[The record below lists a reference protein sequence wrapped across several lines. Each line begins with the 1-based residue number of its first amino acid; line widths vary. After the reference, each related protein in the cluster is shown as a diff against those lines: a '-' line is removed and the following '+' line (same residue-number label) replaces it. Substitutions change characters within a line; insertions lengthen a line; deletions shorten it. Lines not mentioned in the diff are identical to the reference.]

1 MEMENTSPINH
12 WQEPQRQSPAAIFI
26 LLWSSAV
33 SLLKGFW
40 PILVV
45 YFFRDEGSDD
55 ALTLLWGLIGFS
67 VLTIGGAVIGYWFKK
82 FHINEDTLVIQTGW
96 IKKKTL
102 SIPVHTIQ
110 AVHLEQN
117 VWQQAFNV
125 AKVSFDSVG
134 SDDMEAKLDALATGK
149 AEQLRHLLMEKKA
162 DALPESDQV
171 RQEDILPTYSLSF
184 SDLMKLSLTAN
195 HLEAFFILLALLFNV
210 LDELRQIF
218 GGDDDYIDS
227 YGRELVGQTA
237 LFLSSLMI
245 AVILLSMI
253 FSIARTIVKYYGF
266 RLKDADR
273 RWIISYGLFDKTKKI
288 VPLNKIQVL
297 SWKANWL
304 RRKIDYW
311 TVHVQSVGHKE
322 NGKTNIHIPVVS
334 FEQVIQLVSSYQ
346 SFHGIQDEA
355 SLKIEPAYWKRS
367 IWRSAAVITLIPMI
381 VFYFWIGWQVI
392 ILLFIHP
399 LVVWSRYRWYRNFR
413 WQTSEEGIQM
423 VSGVFG
429 RKFTLLNWKKVQQVH
444 LHQNL
449 YQRRRRLATVI
460 FVTAGGKV
468 ALPYLRLS
476 TATSLADQVL
486 YEVESKDENWM

>member
-1 MEMENTSPINH
+1 MEMENTSPDNH

-33 SLLKGFW
+33 NLLKGFW

-45 YFFRDEGSDD
+45 YFFRDEREDS
-55 ALTLLWGLIGFS
+55 LTLVWGFIGFS
-67 VLTIGGAVIGYWFKK
+67 ILTIGGAVIGYWFKK
-82 FHINEDTLVIQTGW
+82 FHIKEDTLVIQSGW
-96 IKKKTL
+96 LKKKTL

-117 VWQQAFNV
+117 VWQQAFDV

-134 SDDMEAKLDALATGK
+134 SDDIEAKLDALATGK

-162 DALPESDQV
+162 DASPEADV
-171 RQEDILPTYSLSF
+171 VKQENSRPTYSLSF

-195 HLEAFFILLALLFNV
+195 HLEAFFILLALLLNA
-210 LDELRQIF
+210 LDELRQVF

-227 YGRELVGQTA
+227 YGKELFGQTA
-237 LFLSSLMI
+237 LFLSTLVI
-245 AVILLSMI
+245 AVIVLSML
-253 FSIARTIVKYYGF
+253 FSMARTMIKYYGF

-322 NGKTNIHIPVVS
+322 NGKTNIRIPVVS
-334 FEQVIQLVSSYQ
+334 FGQVIQLVSSYQ
-346 SFHGIQDEA
+346 SFDGIQEET
-355 SLKIEPAYWKRS
+355 SLKIDPAYWKRS
-367 IWRSAAVITLIPMI
+367 IWRSALVFTLVPMI
-381 VFYFWIGWQVI
+381 VAYFWIGWQAAG
-392 ILLFIHP
+392 LLLIHP
-399 LVVWSRYRWYRNFR
+399 LLVWNEYWWYKNFR
-413 WQTSEEGIQM
+413 WQTNEEGIQM

-429 RKFTLLNWKKVQQVH
+429 RKFTLLNWEKVQQVH

-449 YQRRRRLATVI
+449 YQRRRQLATVI
-460 FVTAGGKV
+460 FVTAGGRV
-468 ALPYLRLS
+468 NLPYIKLA
-476 TATSLADQVL
+476 TATALTNQVL
-486 YEVESKDENWM
+486 YEVESKEASWM